1 MSESLREFRIQK
13 AIERGFIPAEEAT
26 ETQVELGLE
35 DMHTASLEAAGRYAV
50 AQSVDV
56 VVQAS

>member
-13 AIERGFIPAEEAT
+13 AIDRGFIPAEEAT

-35 DMHTASLEAAGRYAV
+35 NMHSASLEAVGQYAV
-50 AQSVDV
+50 AQEVGVVD
-56 VVQAS
+56 QAS